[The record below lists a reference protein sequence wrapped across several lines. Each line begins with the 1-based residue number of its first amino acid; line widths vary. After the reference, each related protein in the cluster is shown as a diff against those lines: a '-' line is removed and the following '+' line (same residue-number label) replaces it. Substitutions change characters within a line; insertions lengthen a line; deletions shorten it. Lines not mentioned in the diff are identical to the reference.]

1 MRPSVRWTP
10 PARSCQDAGKENAMT
25 TSPSPVSASRSFG
38 ERLLGAL
45 RLDPAA
51 FDEIE
56 HDRGSLGQA
65 AAVVALAGVATAIGA
80 GGGVGGAVGAVLGAI
95 LGWLISVGFVW
106 LVGVFVLNHTSDYA
120 ELLRTLGFAS
130 APQLLLVLRGIP
142 VLGVLVG
149 IAAFLWG
156 LAAWV
161 VAVRQALD
169 VTTGR
174 AVVVCVLAVVVYAA
188 CVVGLVA
195 LLAGLFG
202 GFGRGPGTMG
212 F

>member
-1 MRPSVRWTP
+1 MSAAP
-10 PARSCQDAGKENAMT
+10 PVPATRRN
-25 TSPSPVSASRSFG
+25 FG

-45 RLDPAA
+45 RLDAA
-51 FDEIE
+51 TFDEIE
-56 HDRGSLGQA
+56 HDRAALGQA
-65 AAVVALAGVATAIGA
+65 AGVVALGGIAAAIGA
-80 GGGVGGAVGAVLGAI
+80 AGEGAGAFGAVLGA
-95 LGWLISVGFVW
+95 LVGWLVSAGFVW
-106 LVGVFVLNHTSDYA
+106 LVGVIVMSHTSDYP

-169 VTTGR
+169 VSTGR
-174 AVVVCVLAVVVYAA
+174 AAVVCVLAMLVYGA
-188 CVVGLVA
+188 CIVGLIA
-195 LLAGLFG
+195 LLGALLG